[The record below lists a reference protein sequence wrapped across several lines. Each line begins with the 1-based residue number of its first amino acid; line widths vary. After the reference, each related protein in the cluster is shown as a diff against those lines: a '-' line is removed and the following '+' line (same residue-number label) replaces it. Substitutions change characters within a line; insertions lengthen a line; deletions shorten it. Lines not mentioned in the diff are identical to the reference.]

1 MDPKIDLMLNDLN
14 PEQLEAV
21 TYIGGPLLI
30 VAGAGSGKTR
40 ILTYKF
46 AYLVAQGFPPPSI
59 IAVTFTNKAA
69 DEMLSRVRAI
79 VGKRLGNL
87 HISTFHALGLWILR
101 KHIHLIGGY
110 DSNFTIVDTN
120 DQKNIVK
127 EAVKDLNMDLSL
139 VDVAQVMYRIADWKR
154 SNLLPEDI
162 SPGNYIEQ
170 RTLAIYRRYQKKLK
184 DIRAVDFGDLLLY
197 PLRILEGYPDVLNY
211 YQSNISYLLIDEYQD
226 VNPIQYQIARILCS
240 HNDMITAVG
249 DPDQSIYGWRGA
261 DITNILSFER
271 DFPNARVI
279 KLEKNYRSTKTIL
292 KAANSVIVHNRMR
305 KNKRLWTDNEVG
317 SKVVHVIAPDEERE
331 ARFIVN
337 KITELLGQGYTFKDF
352 AIFYRMNAQS
362 RLYEEYL
369 LREGLPY
376 RIVKGLHFYERKEI
390 KDLLAYLN
398 VLSNPH
404 DTLSLRRIINIPN
417 RGIGPKRWEYI
428 YSKIAEGG
436 DIYSGLELIL
446 KEKRLKG
453 GVRESMERFFELMT
467 TLRTRLHEESLFEVV
482 AELLEESGYWDMLK
496 EVDDTSRM
504 ENIEEFFSIIRKF
517 EDRNPGGTLRKFLE
531 EVSLSTD
538 VDTLDTTEEKV
549 SLMTLHSA
557 KGLEFP
563 VVFMVGMEDGVLP
576 HYRSVQDGEIEE
588 ERRLCYVGMTRA
600 KKLLFLTSVERR
612 LLFGAIM
619 EQPVSR
625 FVREMDKDTKETIP
639 IGFTFSDRG
648 DRLHRVW

>member
-1 MDPKIDLMLNDLN
+1 MDKRVDILKELN

-21 TYIGGPLLI
+21 TYIEGPLLI

-46 AYLVAQGFPPPSI
+46 AYLVSRGFPPSSI

-69 DEMLSRVRAI
+69 DEMLCRVRSIA
-79 VGKRLGNL
+79 GKKMSNL
-87 HISTFHALGLWILR
+87 HISTFHALGLWVLR

-110 DSNFTIVDTN
+110 DSNFSIVDTN
-120 DQKNIVK
+120 DQKSIIK
-127 EAVKDLNMDLSL
+127 EAVKDLNMDVSA
-139 VDVAQVMYRIADWKR
+139 VDIAQVMYSIAEWKR
-154 SNLLPEDI
+154 NNMLPEDI
-162 SPGNYIEQ
+162 MPGSFIEQ
-170 RTLAIYRRYQKKLK
+170 RTLAIYRRYQKKLR
-184 DIRAVDFGDLLLY
+184 DIQAVDFGDLLLY
-197 PLRILEGYPDVLNY
+197 PLRIWSEYPDVLEY

-226 VNPIQYQIARILCS
+226 VNPIQYDIARLLCS
-240 HNDMITAVG
+240 HNNMITAVG

-261 DITNILSFER
+261 DISNILSFER
-271 DFPNARVI
+271 DFPNARII
-279 KLEKNYRSTKTIL
+279 KLERNYRSTKTIL

-305 KNKRLWTDNEVG
+305 KDKRLWTENEVG
-317 SKVVHVIAPDEERE
+317 SKVVHVIAPDEDAE
-331 ARFIVN
+331 ARFIIS
-337 KITELLGQGYTFKDF
+337 KIVELLRMGYSFKDF
-352 AIFYRMNAQS
+352 AVFYRMNAQS

-369 LREGLPY
+369 LKEGLPY
-376 RIVKGLHFYERKEI
+376 RIVRGLHFYERKEI

-398 VLSNPH
+398 ILSNPR
-404 DTLSLRRIINIPN
+404 DTLSLRRIINVPS
-417 RGIGPKRWEYI
+417 RGIGAKRWEYI
-428 YSKIAEGG
+428 YDKILSAG
-436 DIYSGLELIL
+436 DIYKGLKAVLE
-446 KEKRLKG
+446 EKRLKG
-453 GVRESMERFFELMT
+453 EVKEAIRKLFELIS
-467 TLRTRLHEESLFEVV
+467 TLRSELGKKELFDLV
-482 AELLEESGYWDMLK
+482 AGLLEESGYWEMLK
-496 EVDDTSRM
+496 EADDTSRM

-517 EDRNPGGTLRKFLE
+517 QDRHPNGTLQEFLE

-538 VDTLDTTEEKV
+538 VDTLDTAEERI

-576 HYRSVQDGEIEE
+576 HYRSVQDGDIEE

-625 FVREMDKDTKETIP
+625 FVREMDESTKETIP
-639 IGFTFSDRG
+639 LGFTLSDRG
-648 DRLHRVW
+648 NRLHRVW